1 MDKLTIR
8 PHHLLCAVCHA
19 AGCRNVPAGDATVEA
34 IIGAIKS
41 RPTIPL
47 ELVVDE
53 EITLLLPRDMFEG
66 SLRDDQDV
74 ARRRDDF
81 VDRFKDTETCRRMG
95 VRFNTVHPAFEIVK
109 WLTANVES
117 LEGICFWNDP
127 ASQEWPECPHARL
140 DSMSKMREPRQGR
153 GEDLDGVGENI
164 FLPVRTKAEMARV
177 KEESAAATYRSDRLY
192 VRPHHLFCI
201 MCVYGDGTRTEPLE
215 DDNLYEL
222 FVMMRDNPEIPVTLI
237 EGCCDVCPPCPAY
250 YAPENICLH
259 SYTRDFYKDLATFRK
274 LGLSPGDTIPARQL
288 WALLYD
294 RFPTSAEVC
303 GPYRNCEF
311 THVWKG
317 CAPSSPGYEAARERR
332 LLA

>member
-1 MDKLTIR
+1 MGRILTIR

-19 AGCRNVPAGDATVEA
+19 AGCRNVPVGDDKAEA
-34 IIGAIKS
+34 IIKTIRS

-53 EITLLLPRDMFEG
+53 
-66 SLRDDQDV
+66 DV
-74 ARRRDDF
+74 DRGREDF
-81 VDRFKDTETCRRMG
+81 VDRFKDIETCRRMG

-109 WLTANVES
+109 WLFANIES
-117 LEGICFWNDP
+117 LEGICYWSYP
-127 ASQEWPECPHARL
+127 ASDKWLECPHARL
-140 DSMSKMREPRQGR
+140 ESMKKMREPRRGR

-177 KEESAAATYRSDRLY
+177 KEASASAIYSADRLY
-192 VRPHHLFCI
+192 IRAHHLFCM
-201 MCVYGDGTRTEPLE
+201 MCVYGSGENTDPLQ

-222 FVMMRDNPEIPVTLI
+222 FVKMRDNPEIPVTLI

-259 SYTRDFYKDLATFRK
+259 SYTRDQYKDLRTFQI
-274 LGLSPGDTIPARQL
+274 LGLAPGDTLPAREL
-288 WALLYD
+288 WARLYD

-303 GPYRNCEF
+303 GPYKACEF

-317 CAPSSPGYEAARERR
+317 CREKSEGYEAARKKR
-332 LLA
+332 LLAQRLL